1 MQNLMIAWL
10 LLCTMLLAACASN
23 DGSSTQTP
31 GDASNAPK
39 PAATQNPAAPM
50 QPFDK
55 DKFVKPSDEE
65 LRKKLTDIQYRVTQQ
80 SGTEPAFT
88 GEYDKHFEPGIYV
101 DIVSGV
107 PLFSSLDKYNS
118 GCGWPAFTRPIDEAE
133 VVELEDTSHRMVR
146 TEVRSSTADSHLG
159 HVFNDGPRDKGGLR
173 YCINSAA
180 LEFVPLAELE
190 ARGYG
195 KYLKRFE
202 QEGLWPPKEKA
213 MAEKTETAIIAGGCF
228 WGMEDILR
236 EIPGVID
243 TEVGYCGGDNEN
255 ATYKNHPGHAEAVK
269 VTFDP
274 ARLSFQSLLED
285 WFFRMHNPTT
295 KNRQGNDVGSSYRSA
310 IFYFND
316 QQKKTAE
323 QAIKNVD
330 AAGHWEAPIVTTIE
344 PVSNWS
350 SAEEYHQDYLEK
362 NPGGYTCH
370 WLRDWD
376 SEPSKK

>member
-39 PAATQNPAAPM
+39 PAEKQQPAEVAE
-50 QPFDK
+50 PFDK